1 MNSLID
7 TTTPLNTQLFHTRSV
22 NGLVCGSQMIAATAT
37 VKGESWGFVSDSFI
51 TTMSKVWLLVL
62 VVVCHGIFSN
72 GVVTNSST
80 RPDVVHV
87 GAILSYKSII
97 GKVAKVAIEAA
108 VEDVNSDPTV
118 LPGTKINLTMQDSNY
133 SGFLGILE
141 ALKFMEKDTVAIIGP
156 QQSVTAHII
165 SHIANELQV
174 PLLSYSATDPTLSS
188 LQFPFFV
195 RTAQSD
201 LYQMAAIADLVDYY
215 GWREVIAIYVDDDHG
230 RNGIAALG
238 DKLAEKR
245 CKISY
250 KAPMS
255 PLPTRDE
262 ITDLLI
268 KVALMESRIVVL
280 HTYAGPGPV
289 VLKVAQY
296 LGMMGTG
303 YVWIATNWL
312 TTILDTNAPLD
323 SDATDD
329 FQGVI
334 TLRMYAPD
342 SELKRKFVSRWSN
355 LTSGKSTNASFGL
368 STYGLYAYD
377 TVWLL
382 AHAIDA
388 FFNQGGIISFSND
401 SRLTE
406 LHGGS
411 LNLDAMSIFNG
422 GNLLL
427 QNILQVNMTGVTG
440 PIKFTSDRNFIYPAF
455 EVINVIGTGIR
466 RIGYWSNYSGLSVLP
481 PEMLYAKPPNRSSA
495 SQRLYDVIW
504 PGQTTERPRGWIFP
518 NNGRHL
524 KIGVPKRVSYREF
537 VSQVEG
543 TDLFKGYCIDVFTA
557 ALNLLPY
564 AVPYKLF
571 AFGDGINNPSST
583 ELVHLI
589 TTGVYDAAIGDIAII
604 TNRTKIVDFTQPYVE
619 SGLVVVAPVSR
630 LNSNAWAFL
639 RPFTPMMWGV
649 TAIFF
654 LIVGAVVWILEHR
667 INDEFRGPPK
677 KQVVTVL
684 WFSLSTLFF
693 SHKENTVSTLGRLVL
708 IIWLFVVLI
717 INSSY
722 TASLTSILTVQK
734 LSSSVKGIESL
745 INSKDPIGY
754 QQNSYARNYL
764 VEELGIHESRLVPL
778 NMPEDYA
785 KALKEGPGGGGVAA
799 VVDER
804 AYVDLFLSTRCE
816 FSIVGQEF
824 TKAGWGFAFPRDSPL
839 AIDMSTAILRLSENG
854 DLERI
859 HDKWLKRS
867 ACTSQSTTYELD
879 RLQLNSFWGLFLI
892 CGLACLL
899 ALIVYFILMVRQF
912 SRHYSDDFESSGRNS
927 GSKSFQTFLT
937 FVDEKE
943 EEVKNRSKRKQMEKV
958 SNRSVGEES
967 TNRSTRRYT
976 ESCSSKSLDRCEE
989 A

>member
-1 MNSLID
+1 
-7 TTTPLNTQLFHTRSV
+7 
-22 NGLVCGSQMIAATAT
+22 MIAATAT
-37 VKGESWGFVSDSFI
+37 VKGESRGFVSDSFI
-51 TTMSKVWLLVL
+51 TAMSKVWLLVL

-133 SGFLGILE
+133 SGFLGILQ

-323 SDATDD
+323 SDATDV

-754 QQNSYARNYL
+754 QQNSYVRNYL

-912 SRHYSDDFESSGRNS
+912 SRHYSDGFESSGRNS

-967 TNRSTRRYT
+967 TNSSTRRYT

>member
-1 MNSLID
+1 
-7 TTTPLNTQLFHTRSV
+7 
-22 NGLVCGSQMIAATAT
+22 
-37 VKGESWGFVSDSFI
+37 
-51 TTMSKVWLLVL
+51 MSKVWLLVL

-133 SGFLGILE
+133 SGFLGILQ

-323 SDATDD
+323 SDATDV

-754 QQNSYARNYL
+754 QQNSYVRNYL

-912 SRHYSDDFESSGRNS
+912 SRHYSDGFESSGRNS

-967 TNRSTRRYT
+967 TNSSTRRYT